1 MIRTLVIVE
10 LDSEQRRSRSKSNN
24 DSLTLPREKYFSSR
38 SLPLKLDYTVSFR
51 YVFIGSILG
60 YFEPADFTIINC
72 CILNAMSEPPESS
85 LGDYQAQLTRFI
97 TGEGYF
103 AGNDW
108 CFSSLRSAPY
118 LSTYRPLR
126 LFYSSSLLS
135 SSCGSP
141 CQKTPP
147 SREWGKLP
155 RQRPQPFEDFK
166 TQSLFVSRESETESA
181 LMYAHIHTVA
191 GIINTPI
198 CLHSSSYK
206 VSQTHPSVARP
217 SVRPSIR
224 ALDFFGR
231 LSISLFPPPHSSRGK
246 KMAKRRSHRTKE
258 RERGSRRDRRRRR
271 SSRRRDGRVACVRR
285 TGRVISSA
293 LFCLSLFLSLFLCA
307 PFSTSPFA
315 AIFFLFL
322 LILLLPPPSPL
333 THFFF
338 LRSSMRGLETRL
350 INIAGMAASLF
361 SRVPGSQ
368 SAFTGHCTHDA
379 RMYYECHSLYST
391 SSSASFFYPS
401 SVAASARL
409 GLKMRGM
416 DINAVQYSRKLYL
429 ENFCDKFST
438 YAERNFEAIKN
449 RKLIED
455 AYWNFIF

>member
-1 MIRTLVIVE
+1 
-10 LDSEQRRSRSKSNN
+10 
-24 DSLTLPREKYFSSR
+24 
-38 SLPLKLDYTVSFR
+38 
-51 YVFIGSILG
+51 
-60 YFEPADFTIINC
+60 
-72 CILNAMSEPPESS
+72 
-85 LGDYQAQLTRFI
+85 
-97 TGEGYF
+97 
-103 AGNDW
+103 
-108 CFSSLRSAPY
+108 
-118 LSTYRPLR
+118 
-126 LFYSSSLLS
+126 
-135 SSCGSP
+135 
-141 CQKTPP
+141 
-147 SREWGKLP
+147 
-155 RQRPQPFEDFK
+155 
-166 TQSLFVSRESETESA
+166 
-181 LMYAHIHTVA
+181 MYAHIHTVA

-246 KMAKRRSHRTKE
+246 KMAKRWQKDGLTVRKSE
-258 RERGSRRDRRRRR
+258 RERGRRRDRRRRR

-293 LFCLSLFLSLFLCA
+293 LFCLSLSLSLFLSLFLCA
-307 PFSTSPFA
+307 PFSASPFA

-391 SSSASFFYPS
+391 SSSVSFYPS
-401 SVAASARL
+401 SIATSARL
-409 GLKMRGM
+409 GLKMRDM
-416 DINAVQYSRKLYL
+416 DMNAVQSSRKLYL
-429 ENFCDKFST
+429 KNFCEKFST
-438 YAERNFEAIKN
+438 YAKKNF
-449 RKLIED
+449 
-455 AYWNFIF
+455 